1 MYKDKYKIVG
11 IIPARLESTRLP
23 KKPLIDISGMSM
35 ISHVYHRALL
45 SNVLDDVIVAT
56 DAVEIINE
64 IEKQNGKAILTSVNH
79 KKGTERISEA
89 VENIDADIVVLIFGD
104 EPLLNPDYIKES
116 VDALINR
123 FSDDDVVASILC
135 NKFTKENSTSDMKI
149 ALNLKSEVMY
159 FSRGDIPCNARN
171 FRKNMTKAYHIMA
184 FKKDFLKKY
193 KNWDKTPN
201 ELIEDNEHL
210 RILEHGYKIQ
220 ATLVESSAVSVD
232 TADDLEYVRKEMLI
246 DPIFPSYAHK

>member
-1 MYKDKYKIVG
+1 
-11 IIPARLESTRLP
+11 
-23 KKPLIDISGMSM
+23 
-35 ISHVYHRALL
+35 
-45 SNVLDDVIVAT
+45 
-56 DAVEIINE
+56 
-64 IEKQNGKAILTSVNH
+64 
-79 KKGTERISEA
+79 
-89 VENIDADIVVLIFGD
+89 
-104 EPLLNPDYIKES
+104 
-116 VDALINR
+116 
-123 FSDDDVVASILC
+123 
-135 NKFTKENSTSDMKI
+135 
-149 ALNLKSEVMY
+149 VMY